1 MRSCS
6 TRIAVVVTLA
16 TFLGGCADKQA
27 GTAMSATTPT
37 GVAGSNTGSGS
48 RADHRLMAPVPP
60 GVDVPLDAIRVLS
73 QPCAALSPTQL
84 KAFNVFKPG
93 TRHLDGASGPGCDW
107 RTDEQPAPPSATCA
121 CLPGTS
127 TRPRPSELLRTGV
140 GHAR

>member
-1 MRSCS
+1 VLDQDRRGRDSGDLSGRMRGQASWNRDVGDDAYWYRRFQH
-6 TRIAVVVTLA
+6 RI
-16 TFLGGCADKQA
+16 GEPSGPPPD
-27 GTAMSATTPT
+27 
-37 GVAGSNTGSGS
+37 GSG
-48 RADHRLMAPVPP
+48 APRVE
-60 GVDVPLDAIRVLS
+60 VPLDAIRVLS